1 MEIEEEENKR
11 FFAIIKVENMELPE
25 CVEKT
30 RLHSHISSA
39 VDEAM
44 ENIKIYL
51 KNQGIAGKFLTNIQV
66 FAKEETVIRLV
77 ETIKAKIK
85 T

>member
-11 FFAIIKVENMELPE
+11 FFAVVKVENLELPE
-25 CVEKT
+25 YIEKT

-39 VDEAM
+39 VDEAID
-44 ENIKIYL
+44 NIRMYL
-51 KNQGIAGKFLTNIQV
+51 KNQGIAGKFVTNIQV

-85 T
+85 A

>member
-1 MEIEEEENKR
+1 MEVQDQKR
-11 FFAIIKVENMELPE
+11 KFFAIIKVENLDLPDYL
-25 CVEKT
+25 EKT
-30 RLHSHISSA
+30 KLHAHISSA

-44 ENIKIYL
+44 ENIKSYL
-51 KNQGIAGKFLTNIQV
+51 KDQGIVGKFLTNIQV
-66 FAKEETVIRLV
+66 FVKEDSMTRLV